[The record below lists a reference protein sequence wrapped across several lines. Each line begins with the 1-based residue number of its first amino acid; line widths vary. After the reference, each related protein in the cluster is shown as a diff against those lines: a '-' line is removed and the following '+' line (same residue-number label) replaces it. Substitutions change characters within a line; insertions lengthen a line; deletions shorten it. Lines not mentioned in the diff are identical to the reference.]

1 MPGRLGLIALTL
13 CLGLTAGCSSV
24 LTATR
29 DNPIEDDRGTRTFG
43 SKIDDSL
50 IETKVAVNVA
60 KANPDLDTGS
70 HIVVTSYNGIV
81 LLAGQTPRA
90 DLKAQAEQAAAS
102 VQRVKKVNNELQVMA
117 PSSIL
122 ARNNDA
128 WLTTKIKTQMLTDSA
143 IPGSRIKVVTENGIV
158 YMLGLVTKQ
167 EAARA
172 AEKGLVSASWYQS
185 PISRKRMKELMQRRD
200 GPALREDRKSTR
212 LNSSHYQQSR
222 MPSSA

>member
-1 MPGRLGLIALTL
+1 MTPNRLSLLALTL
-13 CLGLTAGCSSV
+13 CLGLSGCSSV

-29 DNPIEDDRGTRTFG
+29 DTPIQDDRGTRTFG

-60 KANPDLDTGS
+60 KAAPELDDGS
-70 HIVVTSYNGIV
+70 HIIVTSFNGIV

-90 DLKAQAEQAAAS
+90 DLKALAEQAAGT
-102 VQRVKKVNNELQVMA
+102 VQRVKKVNNELQVMP

-128 WLTTKIKTQMLTDSA
+128 WLTTKIKSQMLTDNT

-158 YMLGLVTKQ
+158 YLLGLVTQQ
-167 EAARA
+167 EANNATS
-172 AEKGLVSASWYQS
+172 LVQS
-185 PISRKRMKELMQRRD
+185 VSGVQKIVKLFEYID
-200 GPALREDRKSTR
+200 
-212 LNSSHYQQSR
+212 
-222 MPSSA
+222 

>member
-1 MPGRLGLIALTL
+1 MTVKRLSLLAIAL
-13 CLGLTAGCSSV
+13 CLGISGCSTAI
-24 LTATR
+24 TATR
-29 DNPIEDDRGTRTFG
+29 DTPIQDDKGTRTFG

-102 VQRVKKVNNELQVMA
+102 VQRVKKVINELQVMA

-143 IPGSRIKVVTENGIV
+143 IPGSRIKIVTENGIV
-158 YMLGLVTKQ
+158 YMLGLVTRR
-167 EAARA
+167 EANVTTS
-172 AEKGLVSASWYQS
+172 LVQGV
-185 PISRKRMKELMQRRD
+185 D
-200 GPALREDRKSTR
+200 GVQKIVKLFEYID
-212 LNSSHYQQSR
+212 
-222 MPSSA
+222 

>member
-1 MPGRLGLIALTL
+1 MTPNRLSLLVLTL
-13 CLGLTAGCSSV
+13 CLGVSGCSSV

-29 DNPIEDDRGTRTFG
+29 DKPIEDDRGTRTFG

-50 IETKVAVNVA
+50 IETKAAVNIS
-60 KANPDLDTGS
+60 KAHADLADGS

-90 DLKAQAEQAAAS
+90 DLKAMAEQAASS

-117 PSSIL
+117 PSSLL

-128 WLTTKIKTQMLTDSA
+128 WLTTKIKSQMLTDNS

-158 YMLGLVTKQ
+158 FLLGLVTQ
-167 EAARA
+167 DEANRA
-172 AEKGLVSASWYQS
+172 TSLVQS
-185 PISRKRMKELMQRRD
+185 VSGVQKIVKLFEYID
-200 GPALREDRKSTR
+200 
-212 LNSSHYQQSR
+212 
-222 MPSSA
+222 